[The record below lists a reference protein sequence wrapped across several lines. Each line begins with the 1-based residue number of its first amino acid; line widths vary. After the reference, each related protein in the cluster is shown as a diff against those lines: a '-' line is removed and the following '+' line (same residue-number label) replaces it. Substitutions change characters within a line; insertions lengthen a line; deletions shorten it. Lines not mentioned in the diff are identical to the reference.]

1 VPTRVLIALLALG
14 VAVTPSAA
22 ARAPR
27 ASDFRCL
34 TEGTR
39 PAGKNFFIFH
49 RSRKKLRKA
58 VAIAKRDR
66 PGDRYPVGT
75 IIQLLPG
82 EAMAKRNKGWNP
94 AGNDWEWF
102 QLGVDERGKTTILSR
117 GREEVK
123 NFASC
128 QGCHLTGRA
137 AQFDLVCEGH
147 SSLPILF
154 TPEQVR
160 RIQENDPRCRK
171 PAPAA
176 AH

>member
-1 VPTRVLIALLALG
+1 VAIRLLTALLALG
-14 VAVTPSAA
+14 LAAAPPVA

-27 ASDFRCL
+27 ASDFPCL
-34 TEGTR
+34 KDGTR
-39 PAGKNFFIFH
+39 PAGKNFFVFH
-49 RSRKKLRKA
+49 KSRKKLRKA
-58 VAIAKRDR
+58 VRIAERNR

-75 IIQLLPG
+75 LIQLLPF
-82 EAMAKRNKGWNP
+82 EAMVKRNKGWNP

-102 QLGVDERGKTTILSR
+102 QLGVDASGKTTIISR

-128 QGCHLTGRA
+128 QGCHLTGQA

-154 TPEQVR
+154 TPEQVKVLQDR
-160 RIQENDPRCRK
+160 DPRCVK
-171 PAPAA
+171 QTPA
-176 AH
+176 H